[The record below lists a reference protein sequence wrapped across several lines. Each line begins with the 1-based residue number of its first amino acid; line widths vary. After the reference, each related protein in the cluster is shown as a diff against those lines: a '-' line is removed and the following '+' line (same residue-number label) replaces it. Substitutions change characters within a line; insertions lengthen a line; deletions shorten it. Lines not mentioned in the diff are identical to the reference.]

1 MMHALRLALLAGL
14 VSAPVLAGPNDTPDA
29 NDIPDASVGVGGA
42 DQSSQETADT
52 SKACTRDSD
61 CDHGALCV
69 NQLCTRG
76 TTRNATF
83 LGCTAAP
90 GPLVVAALGLT
101 LLLRRRP

>member
-1 MMHALRLALLAGL
+1 MRALRLAVLACLL
-14 VSAPVLAGPNDTPDA
+14 SAPVLAGPNDTPDA

-61 CDHGALCV
+61 CDRGALCV
-69 NQLCTRG
+69 NQLCSQG

-83 LGCTAAP
+83 LGCAAAP
-90 GPLVVAALGLT
+90 GPVVVAAVALA
-101 LLLRRRP
+101 LLLRRRS